1 MMNSNVSTVVLDP
14 AKTALLVIDVQR
26 ALFSKS
32 TPIYRADRLVQ
43 NLNTLI
49 GTWKD
54 AGGLV
59 VFIQHSNNK
68 SLVRGT
74 PDWKLHPDLAWDETD
89 IVIHKLRGNAFE
101 KTELKDL
108 LDSRGITDIAITGL
122 VTHGCVRAT
131 CIGGSE
137 LGYRVVLVSDA
148 HSNYSKDAAR
158 IIEEWNQKLGDKYA
172 DLVSTGEISLKQ

>member
-1 MMNSNVSTVVLDP
+1 MDDNLSEVILDP

-26 ALFSKS
+26 ALFTKS
-32 TPIYRADRLVQ
+32 TPIYRADELVQ
-43 NLNTLI
+43 TLNSLVN
-49 GTWKD
+49 TWKNT
-54 AGGLV
+54 GGLV

-68 SLVRGT
+68 SLVKGT

-89 IVIHKLRGNAFE
+89 IVIHKLHGNAFE
-101 KTELKDL
+101 KTNLKGL
-108 LDSRGITDIAITGL
+108 LDSKGITDIVITGL
-122 VTHGCVRAT
+122 VTHGCVKAT

-137 LGYRVVLVSDA
+137 LGYRVALVTDA

-172 DLVSTGEISLKQ
+172 DLVAMDGIRLTG